1 MELLKAPG
9 ARITGVWDIEVF
21 MEEENGGRR
30 PKQLRVYLPSR
41 APPAERHP
49 NALPRSRLAS
59 PRRLSCLAPA
69 PARLAPPRP
78 CPPSTSATPYNLW
91 PPPLRWPAAVL
102 EDFFRGGCTSSITW
116 IGRRSLFC
124 RDVRPPWTCVNGGAD
139 PLAISPP
146 VQAWRSVAIPSVTAM
161 LRFV

>member
-69 PARLAPPRP
+69 PARHQLQLRPTTFGRLPYAGQLPCWKISSEVGALA
-78 CPPSTSATPYNLW
+78 L
-91 PPPLRWPAAVL
+91 
-102 EDFFRGGCTSSITW
+102 
-116 IGRRSLFC
+116 
-124 RDVRPPWTCVNGGAD
+124 
-139 PLAISPP
+139 
-146 VQAWRSVAIPSVTAM
+146 
-161 LRFV
+161 

>member
-78 CPPSTSATPYNLW
+78 CPPSTSATPTTFGRLPYAGQLPCW
-91 PPPLRWPAAVL
+91 KI
-102 EDFFRGGCTSSITW
+102 SSE
-116 IGRRSLFC
+116 
-124 RDVRPPWTCVNGGAD
+124 VGA
-139 PLAISPP
+139 LA
-146 VQAWRSVAIPSVTAM
+146 
-161 LRFV
+161 L